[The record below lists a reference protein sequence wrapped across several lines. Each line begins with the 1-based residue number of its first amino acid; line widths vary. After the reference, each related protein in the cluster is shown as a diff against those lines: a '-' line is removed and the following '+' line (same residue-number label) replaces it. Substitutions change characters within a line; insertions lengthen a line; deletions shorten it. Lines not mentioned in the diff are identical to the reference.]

1 MEEENKDVIQ
11 TKNNKGSY
19 LTGII
24 GAIIGGAIATIP
36 WVLVYVY
43 GGMMLSILAAL
54 IAAGEFY
61 GYKICKG
68 KINKKLPAILMILA
82 VIIVTIVTLLVIPSL
97 LLRQEGIA
105 GNLKNIEIIYQNTEF
120 KTAIIKDFMVSV
132 VFTILGASIITANIK
147 RQIENGNSNNIKLNV
162 NNTEEV
168 KKAKND
174 AIELIKPIFKK
185 YDAVTKEKAIMKEE
199 VLAEIEED
207 KNGKT
212 SFNYLVQ
219 LGLIK
224 KYKSKYY
231 YVEENE
237 QKQNSKKKNIVAW
250 IVVIIC
256 IAIIVVATIFSS
268 DSFKNSETYKDTNIS
283 FEISTKWKKYESEY
297 DNQWNFYRYIN
308 TQASLDNTIGDK
320 EDYSSYPAVAVLFYD
335 KVNKELINTIED
347 VKRNLEEKKDEY
359 EADLVE
365 ITDLKTNKGYS
376 AVKVKIVYESDPQE
390 IVYYYYILKDDKLA
404 CLTLDSYSLKDDKE
418 LEKEANNI
426 INSLEWL

>member
-1 MEEENKDVIQ
+1 MEEENKEVIQ

-97 LLRQEGIA
+97 LLHQEGIS

-120 KTAIIKDFMVSV
+120 KTAIIKDFMISV
-132 VFTILGASIITANIK
+132 VFTILGASIITANVK
-147 RQIENGNSNNIKLNV
+147 RQIENGNSDNIKLNV

-185 YDAVTKEKAIMKEE
+185 YDATSKEKAMMKEE

-207 KNGKT
+207 KNAKT

-237 QKQNSKKKNIVAW
+237 QKQNSKKKNIIAW

-256 IAIIVVATIFSS
+256 IAIIAVAMIFSS
-268 DSFKNSETYKDTNIS
+268 DSFKNSETYKDTTIS

-297 DNQWNFYRYIN
+297 AQQWNFYRYIN
-308 TQASLDNTIGDK
+308 TKASLDNTVENS

-335 KVNKELINTIED
+335 KVNEDLISNIED
-347 VKRNLEEKKDEY
+347 VKRNVEESKEEFK
-359 EADLVE
+359 ADSVE
-365 ITDLKTNKGYS
+365 ITDLKTNKGYD
-376 AVKVKIVYESDPQE
+376 AVKVKIVYETEPQE